1 MVLWLVGQAS
11 RVCVCVYA
19 ELYYCTRS
27 VHGLLSPSNILRSFL
42 ALLKYRDRLHSGLKI
57 MKEAKMKGEIK
68 RDWLLLLFGGI
79 SKHALKLN
87 YC

>member
-1 MVLWLVGQAS
+1 M
-11 RVCVCVYA
+11 CVYA

-57 MKEAKMKGEIK
+57 MKEAKMKGEMK

-79 SKHALKLN
+79 SNHALKLN